1 MTDKQKVKLQKW
13 WLDNI
18 RDLTD
23 KVIAQEE
30 RRQERVRKKSVE
42 MFGDLEI
49 TRREDIDDL
58 YGYGVISESK
68 RDKLVDLW
76 EKGEQTD
83 DLYEAK
89 LNLLQEEYAEAKRIL
104 QELGQVV

>member
-1 MTDKQKVKLQKW
+1 MNNEQKVKLHKW
-13 WLDNI
+13 WLDII
-18 RDLTD
+18 RDITD
-23 KVIAQEE
+23 KVVAQEE
-30 RRQERVRKKSVE
+30 KRQERSRKKNAA

-49 TRREDIDDL
+49 NRREDIDDL